1 MSASL
6 AKNSAVASKILTLA
20 CSLRETLA
28 LETTNANKKLSNVV
42 LDVMLCTER
51 LDNLSRLLA
60 LANSCI
66 GQIRSQMHANSI
78 PIPPPADSPG
88 AATLSDL
95 VGDSGTAGEFRFSEH
110 PHVVAYYMLL
120 DMPVD
125 SA

>member
-6 AKNSAVASKILTLA
+6 AKNSAVASEILTRA
-20 CSLRETLA
+20 RSLREMLA
-28 LETTNANKKLSNVV
+28 LETIDANKKLSNAV

-51 LDNLSRLLA
+51 LDNLGCLLA

-66 GQIRSQMHANSI
+66 GQIRSRMCANSI

-88 AATLSDL
+88 TATPSDS
-95 VGDSGTAGEFRFSEH
+95 VGDSGTAGEFRFSER